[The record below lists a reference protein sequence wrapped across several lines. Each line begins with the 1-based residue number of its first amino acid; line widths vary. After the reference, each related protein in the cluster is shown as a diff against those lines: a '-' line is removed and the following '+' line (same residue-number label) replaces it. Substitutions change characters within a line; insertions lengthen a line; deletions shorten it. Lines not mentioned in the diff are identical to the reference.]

1 MFNVAS
7 IHDEE
12 PPSTRAAQVVDKASR
27 FLLLI
32 LCVSP
37 IALFPVAL
45 AVRTYGYF
53 FP

>member
-1 MFNVAS
+1 MKAAA
-7 IHDEE
+7 IHGDE
-12 PPSTRAAQVVDKASR
+12 PPSTAPAAVVQKASQW
-27 FLLLI
+27 LLLS

-45 AVRTYGYF
+45 AIKTYGYF